1 MDVCHGFI
9 SCLGTQPVPD
19 ELEVRLPCSI
29 RTFGLPMVAK
39 QVLLHIS
46 QTLRIFENEEF
57 LLEEIFQEFADD

>member
-1 MDVCHGFI
+1 MGLSVA
-9 SCLGTQPVPD
+9 
-19 ELEVRLPCSI
+19 LEPNRFLTNLRCSI